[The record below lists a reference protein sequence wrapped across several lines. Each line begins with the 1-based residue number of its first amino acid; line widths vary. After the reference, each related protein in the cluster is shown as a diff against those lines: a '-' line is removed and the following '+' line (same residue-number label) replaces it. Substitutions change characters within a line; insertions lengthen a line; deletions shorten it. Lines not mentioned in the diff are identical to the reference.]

1 MRMEKRECD
10 TCNNRGNGWGGETCI
25 ACNAD
30 YDKYEPIEKI
40 GDNSG
45 TAAGASHY
53 QGRIQPIESM
63 QSVMDEAQFF
73 GYLQGNIIKY
83 ASRLGKKGPALTDAR
98 KIRQYAEWLV
108 QAIEGKT
115 IDPRA

>member
-1 MRMEKRECD
+1 MRMDKTAEATMEYFRKKMVED
-10 TCNNRGNGWGGETCI
+10 TNT
-25 ACNAD
+25 
-30 YDKYEPIEKI
+30 
-40 GDNSG
+40 G
-45 TAAGASHY
+45 TAADATHY

-63 QSVMDEAQFF
+63 QSVMDPSLFL

-83 ASRLGKKGPALTDAR
+83 ASRLGKKGPVLTDAR

-108 QAIEGKT
+108 QVIEGKT

>member
-1 MRMEKRECD
+1 MRVEKRECD
-10 TCNNRGNGWGGETCI
+10 TCANRGNGWGGEKCVDC
-25 ACNAD
+25 AE
-30 YDKYEPIEKI
+30 YDKYEPQIDTI
-40 GDNSG
+40 DNSG
-45 TAAGASHY
+45 TAADATHY
-53 QGRIQPIESM
+53 QDRIQPIESM
-63 QSVMDEAQFF
+63 QASMHEPQFL

>member
-1 MRMEKRECD
+1 MLVEKKECD
-10 TCNNRGNGWGGETCI
+10 TCANRGNGLGGEKCVE
-25 ACNAD
+25 CNAE
-30 YDKYEPIEKI
+30 YDKYEPKI
-40 GDNSG
+40 DTIDNSG
-45 TAAGASHY
+45 TALDATHY
-53 QGRIQPIESM
+53 QGRIQPIELM
-63 QSVMDEAQFF
+63 QSVMQEEEFV

-108 QAIEGKT
+108 QEIEGKT